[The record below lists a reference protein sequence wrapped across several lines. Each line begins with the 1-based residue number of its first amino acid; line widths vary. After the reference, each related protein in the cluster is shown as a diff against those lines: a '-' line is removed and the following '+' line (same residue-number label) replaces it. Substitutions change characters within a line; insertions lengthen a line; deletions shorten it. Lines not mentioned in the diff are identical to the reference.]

1 MNIRDRNNTYIHVG
15 DLVRIK
21 YEMKSSSTWME
32 WGYTIGIIKG
42 FELEDN
48 WWKEHEHLN
57 PPLLTLQIIENGTG
71 KIHNV
76 WDLNNIEVI
85 S

>member
-1 MNIRDRNNTYIHVG
+1 MNIWDRNNTHMKVG

-42 FELEDN
+42 FESEE
-48 WWKEHEHLN
+48 KGCEHIN
-57 PPLLTLQIIENGTG
+57 PPLFTFQIIENGTG